1 MNTQLQKL
9 VKQLLSIHKLLLDN
23 QRAEYELKN
32 GVVLNNNDYF
42 NLVVNHSDFK
52 WLRALSEVIALID
65 EESEQAEYNK
75 DKVSSLLMNLEKMLM
90 AEGSE
95 DEFSIKF
102 RAALAGSETL
112 SGLNQA
118 LRMDIQKINSGQK

>member
-1 MNTQLQKL
+1 MNIQLQNL
-9 VKQLLSIHKLLLDN
+9 VKELLSLHKLLLDG

-52 WLRALSEVIALID
+52 WLRALSEVIAIID
-65 EESEQAEYNK
+65 EESEQGEDNK
-75 DKVSSLLMNLEKMLM
+75 DKVSALLMNLEKMLR

-95 DEFSIKF
+95 DEFSLKF
-102 RAALAGSETL
+102 RSALAGSDILADRKELVLTKIKEL
-112 SGLNQA
+112 
-118 LRMDIQKINSGQK
+118 LR